1 MVAGSN
7 PAEGASFFEG
17 LRQKLRQ
24 PKSKAAFL
32 EGVAM
37 ATRKSKLL
45 LCLHRSGQWDKKVRG
60 KTYYFGSD
68 KDSALQ
74 RWAEEKDRLLA
85 GLPIARYSD
94 SPTLQELGNVF
105 IANCRNRVAS
115 GMLKAW
121 YSFTCSSV
129 AVTRS
134 INAPASL
141 QPEITRRQ
149 TQSRLGAQKS
159 LRPLELCPRLLEHVK
174 PQRSNCGRQPDT
186 ARSSDSNP

>member
-129 AVTRS
+129 AVTP
-134 INAPASL
+134 IN
-141 QPEITRRQ
+141 
-149 TQSRLGAQKS
+149 
-159 LRPLELCPRLLEHVK
+159 
-174 PQRSNCGRQPDT
+174 QRTGQFT
-186 ARSSDSNP
+186 ARDHEAANAVAPRCTKVTTPPRVMPSLARAC